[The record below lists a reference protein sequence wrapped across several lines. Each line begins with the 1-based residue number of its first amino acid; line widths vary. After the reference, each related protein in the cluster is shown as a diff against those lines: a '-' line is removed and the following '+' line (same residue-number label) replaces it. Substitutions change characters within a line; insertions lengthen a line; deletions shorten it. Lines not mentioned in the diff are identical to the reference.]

1 MTTIGLRTAATAA
14 VSAIAIFAIAVM
26 PAVAAERVLRLPADQ
41 VIQGAG
47 ASPGKV
53 TFSHESHVDA
63 KKPACTTCHP
73 RQFSILKTSARP
85 APSITHDGMDAG
97 RYCGACHN
105 GKAAFGL
112 DQCAL
117 CHRE

>member
-14 VSAIAIFAIAVM
+14 MSAIVMLAVALM
-26 PAVAAERVLRLPADQ
+26 PAVAAERTLRLPADQ

-53 TFSHESHVDA
+53 TFSHDSHVDT

-73 RQFSILKTSARP
+73 TQFSILKTTSARP
-85 APSITHDGMDAG
+85 ASITHDGMDAG